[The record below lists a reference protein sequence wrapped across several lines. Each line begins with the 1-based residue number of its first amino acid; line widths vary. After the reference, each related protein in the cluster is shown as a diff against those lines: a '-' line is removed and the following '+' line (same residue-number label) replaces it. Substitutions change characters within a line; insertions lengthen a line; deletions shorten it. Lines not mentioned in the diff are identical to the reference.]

1 MESAEA
7 MRSLALFLAWTL
19 ALAAAPAAGPA
30 VWVRVVHGETELL
43 GAVDAAQAK
52 VALAELEA
60 LRGAL
65 AAAAPELAGA
75 RARLRI
81 VVFHPAFDDQPFRV
95 NAYSPAYYA
104 PGPGWS
110 AIVVHRLEKD
120 TLPALRHEFIHH
132 LVRASGH
139 KLPLWLDEGLA
150 DALSPLPG
158 EEAKRRTKLLRRGQ
172 RLPWR
177 ELLEARRG
185 SVLCQDWEQARL
197 FYAQSWALTEA
208 LIAERGGAL
217 SAADLERWQRLDG
230 SSGQQAEDLLRRFVK
245 RPRPAGRRWSR
256 TAPSVG
262 VEVTAAP
269 AALVWTVLGR
279 LSLQLGNT
287 GAAETWLRQA
297 ALTAAEALPLLGDL
311 EYRRGRLEEAR
322 MWWREA
328 MARGAADGRTL
339 LRLAVLEQDLPG
351 GDMVPVLEQL
361 LAIDPAQEEARL
373 ALAAQYIRRQR
384 WAEAWQRLCEV
395 RTPPARW
402 ADFYNQA
409 VSLARVHVLPAE
421 AMATN

>member
-1 MESAEA
+1 
-7 MRSLALFLAWTL
+7 MRSLAVFLALTL
-19 ALAAAPAAGPA
+19 ALAAAPAAEPA
-30 VWVRVVHGETELL
+30 VWVRAVHGETELL
-43 GAVDAAQAK
+43 GAVDPVQARE
-52 VALAELEA
+52 ALAELEA

-65 AAAAPELAGA
+65 TAAAPELAGA
-75 RARLRI
+75 RGRLRI
-81 VVFHPAFDDQPFRV
+81 VVFHPDFDDHPFRV

-104 PGPGWS
+104 PAPGWS

-132 LVRASGH
+132 LVRSSGR

-150 DALSPLPG
+150 DSLSPLPD
-158 EEAKRRTKLLRRGQ
+158 EEARRRTKLLRRGR
-172 RLPWR
+172 RLPWQG
-177 ELLEARRG
+177 LLEARPG

-217 SAADLERWQRLDG
+217 SAEDIERWQRLDG
-230 SSGQQAEDLLRRFVK
+230 ASEQQAEDLLRRFVK
-245 RPRPAGRRWSR
+245 RPRPAGRAWKW
-256 TAPSVG
+256 TAPSIR
-262 VEVTAAP
+262 VEIAAAP

-287 GAAETWLRQA
+287 EAAETWLRRA
-297 ALTAAEALPLLGDL
+297 AMADAEALPLLGDL
-311 EYRRGRLEEAR
+311 EHRRGRLVEAR
-322 MWWREA
+322 TLWREA
-328 MARGAADGRTL
+328 MARGAADARTL

-361 LAIDPAQEEARL
+361 LALDPAQEEARL

-384 WAEAWQRLCEV
+384 WAEAWRRLCEV

-402 ADFYNQA
+402 ADFYSQA
-409 VSLARVHVLPAE
+409 VSLARGHVLPGE

>member
-1 MESAEA
+1 
-7 MRSLALFLAWTL
+7 MRGLVVVLAWT
-19 ALAAAPAAGPA
+19 ASLAAAAAGPVA
-30 VWVRVVHGETELL
+30 WVRAVRGEIELL
-43 GAVDAAQAK
+43 GAVDEAQARE
-52 VALAELEA
+52 ALAELEA

-65 AAAAPELAGA
+65 AAVAPELAVA

-81 VVFHPAFDDQPFRV
+81 VVFHPDFDDRPFRV

-132 LVRASGH
+132 LVRASGL

-150 DALSPLPG
+150 DALSRLPG
-158 EEAKRRTKLLRRGQ
+158 DEARRRTKLLRRGR

-177 ELLEARRG
+177 ELLEARPG

-230 SSGQQAEDLLRRFVK
+230 SSGQQAEELLRRFVR
-245 RPRPAGRRWSR
+245 RPRPLGRAWKWN
-256 TAPSVG
+256 APALAAEES
-262 VEVTAAP
+262 AAP

-287 GAAETWLRQA
+287 VAAETWLRRA

-311 EYRRGRLEEAR
+311 EHRRGRLEEAR
-322 MWWREA
+322 ALWREA
-328 MARGAADGRTL
+328 MARGAADARTL

-361 LAIDPAQEEARL
+361 LAVDPAQEEARL

-384 WAEAWQRLCEV
+384 WAEARRRLCEV

-402 ADFYNQA
+402 ADFYSQA
-409 VSLARVHVLPAE
+409 VSLARAHVLPGE
-421 AMATN
+421 AMGTN